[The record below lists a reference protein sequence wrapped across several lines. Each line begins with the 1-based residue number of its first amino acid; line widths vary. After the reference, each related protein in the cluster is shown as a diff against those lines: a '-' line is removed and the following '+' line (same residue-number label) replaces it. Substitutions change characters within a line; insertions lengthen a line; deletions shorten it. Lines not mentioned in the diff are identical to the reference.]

1 MYAIL
6 KTILSSGVIR
16 MIKLLLV
23 EDEKRMN
30 EALAELLR
38 QEGYAVDAMSNGAD
52 GMTAIVENA
61 YDLAVLDVMLPGASG
76 FDIAVAARSAGITMP
91 ILMLTAKSSLEDKIT
106 GLDSG
111 ADDYLTKPFEPREL
125 LARLRAMTRRVPV
138 KEGSAL
144 CYADLVLDPDAPC
157 LKKGANDTKLTGR
170 EARLLEALIRAKG
183 SILSREQLALQV
195 FGYESDAE
203 YNNVEVYLNFLRKKI
218 AFLGS
223 RVMIKAERGKGYR
236 LQEDAHVS

>member
-1 MYAIL
+1 MHNI
-6 KTILSSGVIR
+6 
-16 MIKLLLV
+16 LLV

-38 QEGYAVDAMSNGAD
+38 QEGYSVDALTNGAD
-52 GMTAIVENA
+52 GMNAIVENS

-76 FDIAVAARSAGITMP
+76 FDIASAARNAGITIP

-125 LARLRAMTRRVPV
+125 LARLRAMTRRVPA
-138 KEGSAL
+138 KEGQTL
-144 CYADLVLDPDAPC
+144 LYADISLDPDAQK
-157 LKKGANDTKLTGR
+157 LQKGEASTKLTTR
-170 EARLLEALIRAKG
+170 EARLLEALIRANG
-183 SILSREQLALQV
+183 SLLSREQLALQA
-195 FGYESDAE
+195 FGYDSEAE
-203 YNNVEVYLNFLRKKI
+203 YNNVEVYLSFLRKKLT
-218 AFLGS
+218 FLGS
-223 RVMIKAERGKGYR
+223 TVGIKAERGKGYH

>member
-1 MYAIL
+1 
-6 KTILSSGVIR
+6 
-16 MIKLLLV
+16 MIKVLLV
-23 EDEKRMN
+23 EDENRMN

-38 QEGYAVDAMSNGAD
+38 QEGYAVDALTNGAD
-52 GMTAIVENA
+52 GMTAIVENS

-76 FDIAVAARSAGITMP
+76 FDIASAARSAGIAMP
-91 ILMLTAKSSLEDKIT
+91 ILMLTAKASLEDKIE

-125 LARLRAMTRRVPV
+125 LARLRAMTRRVPA
-138 KEGSAL
+138 KDGHTL
-144 CYADLVLDPDAPC
+144 RYADLCLDADGLQLQRNASS
-157 LKKGANDTKLTGR
+157 TKITAR

-183 SILSREQLALQV
+183 SILSREQLALQA
-195 FGYESDAE
+195 FGFDSEAE
-203 YNNVEVYLNFLRKKI
+203 YNNVEVYLSFLRKKI

-223 RVMIKAERGKGYR
+223 RVMIKSERGKGYH

>member
-1 MYAIL
+1 
-6 KTILSSGVIR
+6 

-38 QEGYAVDAMSNGAD
+38 QEGYAVDALLNGAD
-52 GMTAIVENA
+52 GMTAIVENS

-76 FDIAVAARSAGITMP
+76 FDIAAAARGAGITMP

-125 LARLRAMTRRVPV
+125 LARLRAMTRRVPA
-138 KEGSAL
+138 KAGPAL
-144 CYADLVLDPDAPC
+144 SFADLVLDTDAPC
-157 LKKGANDTKLTGR
+157 LKKGASSTKLTAR

-183 SILSREQLALQV
+183 GLLSREQLALQA
-195 FGYESDAE
+195 FGFDSEAE
-203 YNNVEVYLNFLRKKI
+203 YNNVEVYLSFLRKKI
-218 AFLGS
+218 TFLGS
-223 RVMIKAERGKGYR
+223 CVIIKAERGKGYR
-236 LQEDAHVS
+236 LQEDTHVS

>member
-1 MYAIL
+1 M
-6 KTILSSGVIR
+6 IR
-16 MIKLLLV
+16 VLLV

-38 QEGYAVDAMSNGAD
+38 QEGYNVDAMTNGEG
-52 GMTAIVENA
+52 GMTAIVENS

-76 FDIAVAARSAGITMP
+76 FDIASAARDAGITMP
-91 ILMLTAKSSLEDKIT
+91 ILMLTAKSSLEDKIM

-144 CYADLVLDPDAPC
+144 RYADLCLDTEGLRLQKDA
-157 LKKGANDTKLTGR
+157 ASTKITAR
-170 EARLLEALIRAKG
+170 EARLLEALIRANG
-183 SILSREQLALQV
+183 GVLSREQLALQT

-203 YNNVEVYLNFLRKKI
+203 YNNVEVYLSFLRKKI
-218 AFLGS
+218 AYLGS
-223 RVMIKAERGKGYR
+223 CVVIKAERGIGYR
-236 LQEDAHVS
+236 LQEGAHVS

>member
-1 MYAIL
+1 MHNI
-6 KTILSSGVIR
+6 
-16 MIKLLLV
+16 LLV

-38 QEGYAVDAMSNGAD
+38 QEGYSVDALTNGAD
-52 GMTAIVENA
+52 GMNAIVENS

-76 FDIAVAARSAGITMP
+76 FDIAAAARSAGITIP
-91 ILMLTAKSSLEDKIT
+91 ILMLTAKSSLEDKII

-125 LARLRAMTRRVPV
+125 LARLRAMTRRVPA
-138 KEGSAL
+138 KEGQML
-144 CYADLVLDPDAPC
+144 RYADISLDPDAQKL
-157 LKKGANDTKLTGR
+157 LKGDASTKLTAR
-170 EARLLEALIRAKG
+170 EARLLEALIRAGG
-183 SILSREQLALQV
+183 SLLTREQLALQA
-195 FGYESDAE
+195 FGYDSEAE
-203 YNNVEVYLNFLRKKI
+203 YNNVEVYLSFLRKKL

-223 RVMIKAERGKGYR
+223 PVGIKAERGKGYH

>member
-1 MYAIL
+1 M
-6 KTILSSGVIR
+6 KV
-16 MIKLLLV
+16 LLV

-38 QEGYAVDAMSNGAD
+38 QEGYAVDARTNGAD
-52 GMTAIVENA
+52 GMTAIVENS

-76 FDIAVAARSAGITMP
+76 FDIASAARSAGITMP

-125 LARLRAMTRRVPV
+125 LARLRAMTRRVPA
-138 KEGSAL
+138 KEGQTL
-144 CYADLVLDPDAPC
+144 HYADLSLDLDGLRLQKDASS
-157 LKKGANDTKLTGR
+157 TKVTAR
-170 EARLLEALIRAKG
+170 EARLLEALIRANG
-183 SILSREQLALQV
+183 SILNREQLALQA
-195 FGYESDAE
+195 FGYESDSE
-203 YNNVEVYLNFLRKKI
+203 YNNVEVYLSFLRKKI

-223 RVMIKAERGKGYR
+223 CVVIKAERCIGYH
-236 LQEDAHVS
+236 LQEGAHVS

>member
-1 MYAIL
+1 
-6 KTILSSGVIR
+6 

-30 EALAELLR
+30 EAMAELLR
-38 QEGYAVDAMSNGAD
+38 QEGYAVDALSNGVD
-52 GMTAIVENA
+52 GMTAIVENS

-76 FDIAVAARSAGITMP
+76 FDIAAAARSAGIAMP
-91 ILMLTAKSSLEDKIT
+91 ILMLTARSSLEDKIT

-157 LKKGANDTKLTGR
+157 LKKASASTKLTVR

-183 SILSREQLALQV
+183 SLLGREQLALQA
-195 FGYESDAE
+195 FGFDSEAE
-203 YNNVEVYLNFLRKKI
+203 YNNVEVYLSFLRKKI
-218 AFLGS
+218 AFLDS
-223 RVMIKAERGKGYR
+223 HVAIKAERGKGYR
-236 LQEDAHVS
+236 LQEDTNVP

>member
-125 LARLRAMTRRVPV
+125 LARL
-138 KEGSAL
+138 
-144 CYADLVLDPDAPC
+144 
-157 LKKGANDTKLTGR
+157 LKKGANDTKTTCSVLPRRTRVTGAYGCYR
-170 EARLLEALIRAKG
+170 RWKKTLRH
-183 SILSREQLALQV
+183 
-195 FGYESDAE
+195 
-203 YNNVEVYLNFLRKKI
+203 LNLFSPNK
-218 AFLGS
+218 
-223 RVMIKAERGKGYR
+223 E
-236 LQEDAHVS
+236 